1 MDGQGSLVA
10 RSGEPSGPGAAAR
23 WPAESESQPSTGQVL
38 VLTERTERAALEPSL
53 RNDHSAGVALAET
66 SVQVMPPVPMSTIG
80 PVAEPGAGAC
90 AR

>member
-1 MDGQGSLVA
+1 M
-10 RSGEPSGPGAAAR
+10 
-23 WPAESESQPSTGQVL
+23 W
-38 VLTERTERAALEPSL
+38 TERTERAALEPSL